1 MYIYMYVYIYAKMFR
16 ANRDASAPE
25 GSEGIHSPN
34 LEKFKTS
41 MKNEDGQ
48 PRAKENIY
56 IQ

>member
-1 MYIYMYVYIYAKMFR
+1 MLR